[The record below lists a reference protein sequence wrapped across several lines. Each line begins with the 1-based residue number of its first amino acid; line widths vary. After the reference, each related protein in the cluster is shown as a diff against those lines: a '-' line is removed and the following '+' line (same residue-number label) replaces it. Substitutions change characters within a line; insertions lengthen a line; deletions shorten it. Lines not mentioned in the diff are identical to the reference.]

1 MRCAAGLICGLAAC
15 MSHATD
21 VRGRVEIAT
30 AGPAAVAVRG
40 VTIELRVPDKPQAP
54 VRRTLSGRDGSYYIA
69 DIPPGRYL
77 LVVNGVAYP
86 ISVEQVAIQE
96 LPAIRI
102 SS

>member
-1 MRCAAGLICGLAAC
+1 MCVAGAVFGLAAS

-21 VRGRVEIAT
+21 VRGRVELRSNGASPLTHAGIA
-30 AGPAAVAVRG
+30 
-40 VTIELRVPDKPQAP
+40 IELRVPDMPQAP
-54 VRRTLSGRDGSYYIA
+54 VRKTLSGRDGSYYIA

-96 LPAIRI
+96 LPPIRVN
-102 SS
+102 S